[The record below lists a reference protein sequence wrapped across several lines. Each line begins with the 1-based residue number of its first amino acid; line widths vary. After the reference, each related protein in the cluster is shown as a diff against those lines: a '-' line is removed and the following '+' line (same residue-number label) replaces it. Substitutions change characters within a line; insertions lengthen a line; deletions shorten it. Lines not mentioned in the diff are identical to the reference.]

1 MTHDAPVSR
10 EEIAAVYPQ
19 VAAIIAD
26 SLGCDAREVTAEK
39 ALIDDLGAESIDFL
53 DIVYRLERAF
63 RVKIPRGRI
72 EAQAR
77 AGLPAREFENAGVVT
92 AAGVA
97 RLAEL
102 LSEVPASRFRDRMK
116 VADIPSLFTV
126 ETFCKIVARLKRS

>member
-1 MTHDAPVSR
+1 MAYADPV
-10 EEIAAVYPQ
+10 AANEVAEVYPK

-26 SLGCDAREVTAEK
+26 SLGRDVEDLAPDK
-39 ALIDDLGAESIDFL
+39 ALIGDLGAESIDFL

-63 RVKIPRGRI
+63 HVKIPRGQI

-77 AGLPAREFENAGVVT
+77 GGLSEAEFESQGVLT

-97 RLAEL
+97 RLREF

-116 VADIPSLFTV
+116 LVDLPSLFTV
-126 ETFCKIVARLKRS
+126 ETFCKIVARARRR